1 MHFLVGYRQFL
12 ERGIGV
18 AQKCLIDRHIILTVL
33 VKDDEWWTLDLYY
46 FNTLYLNPLE
56 ETGAYFT
63 YWPILLDKSVRT
75 IIQIFNLSVWE
86 SQTQ

>member
-1 MHFLVGYRQFL
+1 M
-12 ERGIGV
+12 GV
-18 AQKCLIDRHIILTVL
+18 AQKCLIDRHIILVVL
-33 VKDDEWWTLDLYY
+33 VKEDEWWKLDLYY

-56 ETGAYFT
+56 ETGACFN

-75 IIQIFNLSVWE
+75 IIKIFNLSVWE